1 VTWQVRF
8 QPFVLDEDL
17 PAIDREARRRI
28 LKDIRKKLTTDPEA
42 YGEPLR
48 KELFG
53 YWNLRAGEY
62 P

>member
-17 PAIDREARRRI
+17 PAIDREA
-28 LKDIRKKLTTDPEA
+28 RKKLTTDPEA